1 MTEVQVRDGHI
12 ERAIRI
18 LKKKLD
24 REGIIKKVRS
34 KRSYEKPSD
43 KRYRK
48 MKKAKY
54 IAKMQAKENSMW

>member
-12 ERAIRI
+12 ERALRI
-18 LKKKLD
+18 LKRKLD
-24 REGIIKKVRS
+24 REGVIKKARS
-34 KRSYEKPSD
+34 RRSYEKPSE

-54 IAKMQAKENSMW
+54 AAKMQAKEDSTW